1 MNFKCAIDR
10 YIQTFLLLFVK
21 NINNADWKKKS
32 IGNCAGAPVF
42 CLQIHL
48 VCYVTCKQWIEQQR
62 PITQRRRQWHRQQQR
77 QQRHTLDYII
87 VDYESEVSFYFISL
101 FPSYRLE
108 HCKSQ
113 NKITTSKNG
122 VRWGITHSKQT
133 RWWFVFERRALK
145 VFKCKYDTWKD
156 QLKKNVG
163 KKSAAREHTLQSGFV
178 DQSHS
183 RSLVFMPWKYMEK
196 FTFFFSN
203 AYDLNVK
210 CFTSKY
216 R

>member
-62 PITQRRRQWHRQQQR
+62 PITQRRRQWHRQRQRRQQQQQR

-101 FPSYRLE
+101 FPSYR
-108 HCKSQ
+108 Q
-113 NKITTSKNG
+113 NKITTSKSG

-133 RWWFVFERRALK
+133 RWWFVLERRALK

-156 QLKKNVG
+156 QLKKTLEKNLLRVNTLYNLDLLT
-163 KKSAAREHTLQSGFV
+163 KATAAALFLCHGNI
-178 DQSHS
+178 
-183 RSLVFMPWKYMEK
+183 WKNLH
-196 FTFFFSN
+196 FFSP
-203 AYDLNVK
+203 
-210 CFTSKY
+210 T
-216 R
+216 RTI